1 MSRLDSFINRMVAQR
16 ACLNFIA
23 PHLGGPGLTE
33 PVLELGLGNG
43 RTYDHL
49 RELFPSAPI
58 FVFDRAMR
66 ANPKSAPP
74 EAMMIL
80 GDVRETLPAI
90 RPRLGAGARLIH
102 SDIGDGS
109 RDTTEPLVR
118 ALEQA
123 LPPLLADGAY
133 IIADQKMS
141 VPTWH
146 PLPLPDGVAEGRYY
160 IWQYRA

>member
-141 VPTWH
+141 VPNWH

>member
-1 MSRLDSFINRMVAQR
+1 MVAQR

-23 PHLGGPGLTE
+23 AQVNGSTLTA

-49 RELFPSAPI
+49 RELFPKAPI

-74 EAMMIL
+74 EDMMIL
-80 GDVRETLPAI
+80 GDVRNTLPAI
-90 RPRLGAGARLIH
+90 RPRLGTGARLIH

-109 RDTTEPLVR
+109 AETTEPLIR

-133 IIADQKMS
+133 IVADQKMI
-141 VPTWH
+141 VPKWH
-146 PLPLPDGVAEGRYY
+146 PLPLPEGIAEGRYY
-160 IWQYRA
+160 IWQCRA

>member
-1 MSRLDSFINRMVAQR
+1 MVAQR

-23 PHLGGPGLTE
+23 SQVNGPTLTE

-49 RELFPSAPI
+49 RELFPNAPI
-58 FVFDRAMR
+58 FVFDRAMN

-74 EAMMIL
+74 ADKMIL

-90 RPRLGAGARLIH
+90 RARLGGGARLIH
-102 SDIGDGS
+102 SDIGDGVAE
-109 RDTTEPLVR
+109 TTAPLIR
-118 ALEQA
+118 FLEQA

-133 IIADQKMS
+133 IVADQKMN

-146 PLPLPDGVAEGRYY
+146 ALPLPEGIADGRYF

>member
-23 PHLGGPGLTE
+23 GQVNGPTLTE

-49 RELFPSAPI
+49 RELFPAAPI

-74 EAMMIL
+74 EDMMIL
-80 GDVRETLPAI
+80 GDVHDTLPAI
-90 RPRLGAGARLIH
+90 RPRLGAGARLVH
-102 SDIGDGS
+102 SDIGSGVAE
-109 RDTTEPLVR
+109 TTAPLVR
-118 ALEQA
+118 FLELT
-123 LPPLLADGAY
+123 LPSLLADGAY
-133 IIADQKMS
+133 IVADQPMQ

-146 PLPLPDGVAEGRYY
+146 PLPLPEDIADGRYY
-160 IWQYRA
+160 IWRYER